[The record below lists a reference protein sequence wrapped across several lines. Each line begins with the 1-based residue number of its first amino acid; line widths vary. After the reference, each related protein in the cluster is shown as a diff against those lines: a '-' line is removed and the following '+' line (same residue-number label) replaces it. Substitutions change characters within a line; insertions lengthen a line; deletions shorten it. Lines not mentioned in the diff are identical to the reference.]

1 MKLIVRDSQT
11 LPESTIDAATRCFDE
26 AGTQYVPYWFDAIK
40 CWSDFTELPYQ
51 EEDRYRKRF
60 QAMLRVSDMFA

>member
-26 AGTQYVPYWFDAIK
+26 AGTQYVPNWFDAVKYCFEFIEVPFK
-40 CWSDFTELPYQ
+40 KVAALQSDPGNAT
-51 EEDRYRKRF
+51 
-60 QAMLRVSDMFA
+60 